1 MENLYG
7 GYIVREYFCSDDR
20 IHESVSEKRICVEA
34 TSKEAAELIMHEVY
48 ARNETKYI
56 PNRTSK
62 NSLGDKVSIRD
73 IVLVEDVKSID
84 DILEEY

>member
-7 GYIVREYFCSDDR
+7 GYITREYFCSDDR
-20 IHESVSEKRICVEA
+20 IHESVSEKRMCVEA
-34 TSKEAAELIMHEVY
+34 ASKEAAELIMHEVY

-62 NSLGDKVSIRD
+62 NSPGDKVSVRD
-73 IVLVEDVKSID
+73 LKEIKELTID
-84 DILEEY
+84 CILENF